1 MVKREHVRTL
11 RKFDDNGVPGAIC
24 AVVFGELYAQAPGL
38 NADHRVELRIE
49 IRGTPKHL
57 RCNLIFLDWCAR
69 MIQDMFG
76 KVAQQ
81 FAQRFRAM
89 QDMAIH

>member
-1 MVKREHVRTL
+1 MVEREHVRTL
-11 RKFDDNGVPGAIC
+11 RKFDDNGVPGTVRP
-24 AVVFGELYAQAPGL
+24 VVLGELYSKPPGL
-38 NADHRVELRIE
+38 NTDHRVELRIE

-57 RCNLIFLDWCAR
+57 GRYLVFLDR
-69 MIQDMFG
+69 RTRVIQDMFG